1 MNKNQIKVFW
11 SMFIGFC
18 GSATSILYYEG
29 ALHDIDRGAAA
40 ILTIIY
46 LICSLPIYLYVKN
59 RKDKFESWFN

>member
-18 GSATSILYYEG
+18 GSATSFFYHEG
-29 ALHDIDRGAAA
+29 IFKNIDFGGAML
-40 ILTIIY
+40 LTIIY
-46 LICSLPIYLYVKN
+46 FLCAIPIYVYVKK